1 MQTATSRPFYR
12 SRWWRPLFSVF
23 LGLLILGAF
32 ALGGNVRD
40 GFMSF
45 GVMLA
50 LAVAILL
57 GSRSEIVRG
66 LAGQGRDER
75 WAMIDIHATALTGM
89 VLVTVIIGAW
99 LVEIARGEDGMPY
112 SALGAVGGVA
122 YVVFVLLLRR
132 RS

>member
-12 SRWWRPLFSVF
+12 SRWWMPLFSVF

-40 GFMSF
+40 GLMSF

-50 LAVAILL
+50 LAAAILL
-57 GSRSEIVRG
+57 GSRSETVRG
-66 LAGQGRDER
+66 LAGPGRDER

-112 SALGAVGGVA
+112 SALGAVGGVV
-122 YVVFVLLLRR
+122 YVLFVLFLRR